1 MMTRSNE
8 KERKEKVMAQRF
20 EIFSKEN
27 LGSVRTVFKDDEP
40 WFCVPD
46 VCRILDL
53 KNPTVATQRIDEE
66 DKAKF
71 NLGLINSEF
80 VNFVNESG
88 LYQLIMRSKKP
99 EAKIFIR
106 WITKEVIPSIR
117 KHGYYSNA
125 PQIDERD
132 MAKLAVVNAATEEE
146 RMINFGIYQ
155 EKFVLP
161 MQKELEVARPKAEN
175 YDDFMNKEGTFS
187 SGEIAKPFGLTAVMF
202 NKIMKRFGLIVKHGK
217 GSWEPSAKYLGE
229 GIMKPVEYELKPKSS
244 SVSSIQSS
252 AKPALLPPESREES
266 AVDKLNAIAAKFI
279 DGFEYAGKE
288 EKTSCTEQE
297 TQAGAN
303 NFQGKT
309 VSFRWTA
316 RGLEKAKEL
325 LLNEGFVKLENG
337 KWQLS
342 KERMENF
349 KEEIKSG
356 QS

>member
-1 MMTRSNE
+1 MTTRSNE

-27 LGSVRTVFKDDEP
+27 LGSVRTIFENDVP

-46 VCRILDL
+46 VCKILDL
-53 KNPTVATQRIDEE
+53 KNPTVAAQRIDEE

-125 PQIDERD
+125 PQFDERD
-132 MAKLAVVNAATEEE
+132 RAKLAVVNAATEEE

-161 MQKELEVARPKAEN
+161 MQKELEIARPKAEN
-175 YDDFMNKEGTFS
+175 YDDFMNREGTFS

-202 NKIMKRFGLIVKHGK
+202 NKIMRRFGLIVKHGK
-217 GSWEPSAKYLGE
+217 GGWEPSAKYLGE
-229 GIMKPVEYELKPKSS
+229 GIMKPVEYEVKTKHSSAS
-244 SVSSIQSS
+244 SVQPS
-252 AKPALLPPESREES
+252 AILPPENKEES

-288 EKTSCTEQE
+288 DTCTEQE
-297 TQAGAN
+297 AQAGAN
-303 NFQGKT
+303 FFQGKA
-309 VSFRWTA
+309 VCFRWTA
-316 RGLEKAKEL
+316 RGLEKAKEIL
-325 LLNEGFVKLENG
+325 TKEGFVELKAG
-337 KWQLS
+337 KWELS
-342 KERMENF
+342 RERIKKF

>member
-1 MMTRSNE
+1 MTTRSYE
-8 KERKEKVMAQRF
+8 KERKEKLMAQRF

-27 LGSVRTVFKDDEP
+27 LGSVRTIFEDDVP

-46 VCRILDL
+46 VCKILDL
-53 KNPTVATQRIDEE
+53 KNPTVAAQRIDEE

-146 RMINFGIYQ
+146 RMINFG
-155 EKFVLP
+155 

-217 GSWEPSAKYLGE
+217 GGWEPSAKYLGE

-279 DGFEYAGKE
+279 DEFEYAGKE
-288 EKTSCTEQE
+288 EKKLCTGQE